1 MQSKPIYISD
11 TLHNTIQLSILEKKI
26 ISTQLFNR
34 LHNISQNSTAY
45 LTFPTN
51 RTKRFEHSIGTMKLC
66 GEIFY
71 YSISNASNDIL
82 EDFFSNLKQNIKQE
96 FIEKDFSMYRKLI
109 PDEKLDTLEDYS
121 NYTIDNC
128 FYNICVPKNIQNE
141 NSFLYLVIFQAI
153 RIAALLHDIGH
164 PPFSHITE
172 NSIRQVLS
180 EIEKET
186 NLNPRK
192 KLFLDIMKKYKK
204 EDLQVKEKNE
214 KENYKLHEQ
223 LGYIMAERVLENI
236 IKEDTNSNSN
246 IIYFNILTIQL
257 SLYILSEKNSFFKQ
271 IHSIVSGA
279 IDGDRL
285 DYASRDVIN
294 SGFESGRIEYSRL
307 ISSMVLC
314 KYKNDFIFCPDIKVL
329 NTVEDFFFRR
339 WKLYKYIVYHHRVIK
354 TDHLLQDSIYK
365 MIKEYLNN
373 DDIEIESEKDD
384 LRIPNDISGLWK
396 PLKLTNS
403 NQRYFDALIQWDDG
417 WLMSILKQYYFS
429 ANQKDKE
436 LKYKLEELLSN
447 KKQFYSIIKGENEF
461 KKLDKKIIDN
471 IHVNFEK
478 VKKFGDGLD
487 KSFNDIIGL
496 IENICTGKD
505 NIRNGYFLFRI
516 KLLIESFFKDSYNF
530 EDLILEMVKDY
541 IENKCQDIIEA
552 YFIEFK
558 TPNYGLSKT
567 PYIHSNRE
575 VTLLSEISNID
586 ELLEYDGNTFPV
598 FYMYIKK
605 KGKEF
610 KNEDF
615 IDGLGVAIA
624 KEWNN
629 FFASIS

>member
-1 MQSKPIYISD
+1 
-11 TLHNTIQLSILEKKI
+11 
-26 ISTQLFNR
+26 
-34 LHNISQNSTAY
+34 
-45 LTFPTN
+45 
-51 RTKRFEHSIGTMKLC
+51 
-66 GEIFY
+66 
-71 YSISNASNDIL
+71 
-82 EDFFSNLKQNIKQE
+82 
-96 FIEKDFSMYRKLI
+96 
-109 PDEKLDTLEDYS
+109 
-121 NYTIDNC
+121 
-128 FYNICVPKNIQNE
+128 
-141 NSFLYLVIFQAI
+141 
-153 RIAALLHDIGH
+153 
-164 PPFSHITE
+164 
-172 NSIRQVLS
+172 
-180 EIEKET
+180 
-186 NLNPRK
+186 
-192 KLFLDIMKKYKK
+192 
-204 EDLQVKEKNE
+204 
-214 KENYKLHEQ
+214 
-223 LGYIMAERVLENI
+223 
-236 IKEDTNSNSN
+236 
-246 IIYFNILTIQL
+246 
-257 SLYILSEKNSFFKQ
+257 
-271 IHSIVSGA
+271 
-279 IDGDRL
+279 
-285 DYASRDVIN
+285 
-294 SGFESGRIEYSRL
+294 
-307 ISSMVLC
+307 
-314 KYKNDFIFCPDIKVL
+314 
-329 NTVEDFFFRR
+329 
-339 WKLYKYIVYHHRVIK
+339 
-354 TDHLLQDSIYK
+354 